1 MRKSGFFPR
10 LALVNLMRNGRFYG
24 PYLLSCGM
32 TAAMYYI
39 LSYLTFSD
47 IVASVR
53 GAGYLQSLM
62 YLGRLVVTLFSAVL
76 LLYANS
82 FVMKRRRR
90 ELGLYNILG
99 LEKRHTA
106 RLMVWETLYCAAAAI
121 VGGLAA
127 GVLLSKLVLLLLLQL
142 SHLPVEY
149 GFEISLSGMA
159 DTAALF
165 GFLFLLTLVWNLFG
179 LLRSRP
185 VELLHSASAGEREPR
200 TRRLLVVLGAVT
212 LGAGYATALTVED
225 PFTALAYFFLAVA
238 LVMVGTYCLFTA
250 GSIALL
256 KHLRNSPRYY
266 YQPKHFTAVA
276 GLLYRMKQNAVGLA
290 NICILST
297 MVLVTVSTTVS
308 LYAGLEGALER
319 MYPYDVDV
327 VQSLDEVPPE
337 QETTLNTGLANIC
350 ILSTMVLVTVSTTV
364 SLYAGLEGALE
375 RMYPYDV
382 DVVQSLDEVP
392 PEQETTLNEDTLE
405 RVQAAAADAGRK
417 VELLQ
422 WSTPGDTV
430 GYYTGNTF
438 TLVAQE
444 GVSTEIRLLTADDY
458 GRLTGHTVDL
468 EPEEVLVQAENL
480 DLPDTFYIEDL
491 PFHIAGTIMD
501 FPRYNSSILISGQT
515 AQLFLVVADETVVSA
530 ISDRDASRVH
540 REFRVQVDLDG
551 TEEEKLAFVDP
562 LLAADAN
569 DVYSVISHQDNAVDL
584 YTMYG
589 GFLFLGVFLGL
600 LFLLSTVLIIYYK
613 QISEGYE
620 DQRRYQI
627 MQQVGMS
634 PREVR
639 SSIRSQVLLV
649 FFLPLVTAGI
659 HVAAAFPMLCKL
671 LELFNLFDVRLFA
684 LCAAGTLLVFCA
696 IYALVYGLT
705 TRTYSRIVGGQ

>member
-10 LALVNLMRNGRFYG
+10 LALVNLVRNGRFYG

-39 LSYLTFSD
+39 LSYLTRSD

-62 YLGRLVVTLFSAVL
+62 YIGTLVVALFAVVL

-99 LEKRHTA
+99 LEKRHIA
-106 RLMVWETLYCAAAAI
+106 HLMVWETVYCAAAAI
-121 VGGLAA
+121 LGGLAA
-127 GVLLSKLVLLLLLQL
+127 GVLLSKLVLLLLLQV
-142 SHLPVEY
+142 SHLPVQY
-149 GFEISLSGMA
+149 GFEISLPGMA
-159 DTAALF
+159 NTAALF
-165 GFLFLLTLVWNLFG
+165 GILFLLTLVWNLAG

-185 VELLHSASAGEREPR
+185 VELLHSASAGEREPK
-200 TRRLLVVLGAVT
+200 TRRLLVVLGTVT
-212 LGAGYATALTVED
+212 LGAGYATALTVAD

-238 LVMVGTYCLFTA
+238 LVMIGTYCLFTA

-256 KHLRNSPRYY
+256 KHLWNAPRYY
-266 YQPKHFTAVA
+266 YQPRHFTAVA

-308 LYAGLEGALER
+308 LYAGLEDSLDR
-319 MYPYDVDV
+319 MFPYDVDV
-327 VQSLDEVPPE
+327 VQSLDGVPPDDAE
-337 QETTLNTGLANIC
+337 SATA
-350 ILSTMVLVTVSTTV
+350 
-364 SLYAGLEGALE
+364 
-375 RMYPYDV
+375 
-382 DVVQSLDEVP
+382 
-392 PEQETTLNEDTLE
+392 DTLE
-405 RVQAAAADAGRK
+405 RVQTAAAEAGRK

-422 WSTPGDTV
+422 WSTLLDTV
-430 GYYTGNTF
+430 GWYTGNTF
-438 TLVAQE
+438 TLLTQD
-444 GVSTEIRLLTADDY
+444 GVSTQIRVLTADDY

-468 EPEEVLVQAENL
+468 APDEVLIQAENL
-480 DLPDTFYIEDL
+480 ALPETFYVEDL
-491 PFHIAGTIMD
+491 PFHVAGTITD
-501 FPRYNSSILISGQT
+501 FPRYNDTVFISGQT
-515 AQLFLVVADETVVSA
+515 AQLSLVVADESVLSA
-530 ISDRDASRVH
+530 VRDRDSGDDR
-540 REFRVQVDLDG
+540 REFHVQMDLDG
-551 TEEEKLAFVDP
+551 TEAEKQAFVDP
-562 LLAADAN
+562 LLAADVN
-569 DVYSVISHQDNAVDL
+569 GVYSVVSRQDNALDL

>member
-10 LALVNLMRNGRFYG
+10 LALVNLARSGRFYG
-24 PYLLSCGM
+24 PYLLSCGF

-39 LSYLTFSD
+39 LSYLTRSD

-53 GAGYLQSLM
+53 GAGYLQGLM
-62 YLGRLVVTLFSAVL
+62 TIGVLVVALFSAVL

-99 LEKRHTA
+99 LEKRHIA
-106 RLMVWETLYCAAAAI
+106 HVMVWETLYCAAASI
-121 VGGLAA
+121 LGGLAA
-127 GVLLSKLVLLLLLQL
+127 GVLLSKLVLLLLLRV
-142 SHLPVEY
+142 SRLPVQY
-149 GFEISLSGMA
+149 GFEISLPAMGR
-159 DTAALF
+159 TAMLF
-165 GFLFLLTLVWNLFG
+165 GVLFLLTLVWNLAG
-179 LLRSRP
+179 LLWSRP
-185 VELLHSASAGEREPR
+185 VELLRSASAGEREPR
-200 TRRLLVVLGAVT
+200 TKRLLALLGVVT

-225 PFTALAYFFLAVA
+225 PFTALAYFFLAVV
-238 LVMVGTYCLFTA
+238 LVMIGTYCLFTA

-308 LYAGLEGALER
+308 LYAGLEDSLDR
-319 MYPYDVDV
+319 IFPYDVDV
-327 VQSLDEVPPE
+327 IQDI
-337 QETTLNTGLANIC
+337 T
-350 ILSTMVLVTVSTTV
+350 
-364 SLYAGLEGALE
+364 EG
-375 RMYPYDV
+375 
-382 DVVQSLDEVP
+382 SG
-392 PEQETTLNEDTLE
+392 EDDAAIMAENLTEL
-405 RVQAAAADAGRK
+405 QAAAERSSRK

-422 WSTPGDTV
+422 WFTQTDTI
-430 GYYTGNTF
+430 GAYSGNTF
-438 TLVAQE
+438 SL
-444 GVSTEIRLLTADDY
+444 STQGSTDTQIDLLTADEY

-468 EPEEVLVQAENL
+468 EPEEVLIQTENIA
-480 DLPDTFYIEDL
+480 LPETFYIEDL
-491 PFHIAGTIMD
+491 PFHVAGTITD
-501 FPRYNSSILISGQT
+501 FPRHNSTVVITGQT
-515 AQLFLVVADETVVSA
+515 SRVSLVVADESVISA
-530 ISDRDASRVH
+530 VKALDPDGVYQEIHLQMNV
-540 REFRVQVDLDG
+540 DG
-551 TEEEKLAFVDP
+551 TDTEKLAFVDS
-562 LLAADAN
+562 LSGLGFRN
-569 DVYSVISHQDNAVDL
+569 TSSTTSRQDNAIDY

-639 SSIRSQVLLV
+639 ASIRSQVLLV

-705 TRTYSRIVGGQ
+705 TRTYSRIVG

>member
-10 LALVNLMRNGRFYG
+10 LALVNLVRNGRFYG

-39 LSYLTFSD
+39 LSYLTRSD

-62 YLGRLVVTLFSAVL
+62 YLGALVVALFAAVL

-99 LEKRHTA
+99 LEKRHIA
-106 RLMVWETLYCAAAAI
+106 HLMVWETVYCAAAAI
-121 VGGLAA
+121 LGGLAA
-127 GVLLSKLVLLLLLQL
+127 GVLLSKLVLLLLLQV
-142 SHLPVEY
+142 SRLPVQY
-149 GFEISLSGMA
+149 GFEVSLPGMA
-159 DTAALF
+159 NTAALF
-165 GFLFLLTLVWNLFG
+165 GILFLLTLVWNLAG
-179 LLRSRP
+179 LLRSKP

-200 TRRLLVVLGAVT
+200 TKRLLVVLGAVT
-212 LGAGYATALTVED
+212 LGAGYATALTVAD
-225 PFTALAYFFLAVA
+225 PFTALAYFFLAVV
-238 LVMVGTYCLFTA
+238 LVMIGTYCLFTA

-308 LYAGLEGALER
+308 LYAGLEGSLDR
-319 MYPYDVDV
+319 MYPHDIDV
-327 VQSLDEVPPE
+327 VQQLEGVSPE
-337 QETTLNTGLANIC
+337 QEA
-350 ILSTMVLVTVSTTV
+350 
-364 SLYAGLEGALE
+364 A
-375 RMYPYDV
+375 
-382 DVVQSLDEVP
+382 
-392 PEQETTLNEDTLE
+392 LNEDTLE
-405 RVQAAAADAGRK
+405 RVQTAAAEAGRK

-422 WSTPGDTV
+422 WSTLLDTV
-430 GYYTGNTF
+430 GWYTGNTF
-438 TLVAQE
+438 TLTAQE
-444 GVSTEIRLLTADDY
+444 GVSTEIQILTADDY
-458 GRLTGHTVDL
+458 GRLTGRTVAL
-468 EPEEVLVQAENL
+468 GPGQVLVQAENI
-480 DLPDTFYIEDL
+480 DLPATFYIEDL
-491 PFHIAGTIMD
+491 PFHVAGTITD
-501 FPRYNSSILISGQT
+501 FPRYNNSILISGQA
-515 AQLFLVVADETVVSA
+515 AQLSLVVADETVVSA
-530 ISDRDASRVH
+530 INVRDTSDH
-540 REFRVQVDLDG
+540 REFHVQMDLDG
-551 TEEEKLAFVDP
+551 TEAEKQAFVDP
-562 LLAADAN
+562 LLAADVN
-569 DVYSVISHQDNAVDL
+569 DVYSVISRQDNAMDL

-705 TRTYSRIVGGQ
+705 TRTYSRIVGIRN

>member
-10 LALVNLMRNGRFYG
+10 LALVNLVRNGRFYG

-39 LSYLTFSD
+39 LSYLTRSD

-62 YLGRLVVTLFSAVL
+62 YIGVLVVALFAVVL

-99 LEKRHTA
+99 LEKHHIA
-106 RLMVWETLYCAAAAI
+106 HLMVWEVLYCAAAAI
-121 VGGLAA
+121 LGGLAA
-127 GVLLSKLVLLLLLQL
+127 GVLLSKLVLLLLLQI
-142 SHLPVEY
+142 SRLPVQY
-149 GFEISLSGMA
+149 GFEISLPAMGR
-159 DTAALF
+159 TAMLF
-165 GFLFLLTLVWNLFG
+165 GILFLLTLVWNLAG

-185 VELLHSASAGEREPR
+185 VELLHSASAGEREPK
-200 TRRLLVVLGAVT
+200 TRRLLVVLGTLT
-212 LGAGYATALTVED
+212 LGGGYATALTVAD
-225 PFTALAYFFLAVA
+225 PFTALAYFFLAVV
-238 LVMVGTYCLFTA
+238 LVMIGTYCLFTA

-256 KHLRNSPRYY
+256 KHLRNNPRYY
-266 YQPKHFTAVA
+266 YQPRHFTAVA

-308 LYAGLEGALER
+308 LYAGLEDSLDR
-319 MYPYDVDV
+319 MYPYDIDV
-327 VQSLDEVPPE
+327 VQSLDGVPPE
-337 QETTLNTGLANIC
+337 ETE
-350 ILSTMVLVTVSTTV
+350 SVTT
-364 SLYAGLEGALE
+364 
-375 RMYPYDV
+375 
-382 DVVQSLDEVP
+382 
-392 PEQETTLNEDTLE
+392 DTLE
-405 RVQAAAADAGRK
+405 RVQAAAAEAGRK

-422 WSTPGDTV
+422 WSTLLDTV
-430 GYYTGNTF
+430 GWYTGNTF
-438 TLVAQE
+438 TLLAQD
-444 GVSTEIRLLTADDY
+444 GVSTQIRVLTASDY
-458 GRLTGHTVDL
+458 GRLTGHTVVL
-468 EPEEVLVQAENL
+468 EPDEVLVQAENL
-480 DLPDTFYIEDL
+480 SLPETFYMEDL
-491 PFHIAGTIMD
+491 PFHIAGTIAD
-501 FPRYNSSILISGQT
+501 FPRYNDSVFISGQT
-515 AQLFLVVADETVVSA
+515 ARLSLVVADESVLFAVR
-530 ISDRDASRVH
+530 DRDSGDDR
-540 REFRVQVDLDG
+540 REFHVQMNLDG
-551 TEEEKLAFVDP
+551 TEAEKQAFVDP
-562 LLAADAN
+562 LLAADVN
-569 DVYSVISHQDNAVDL
+569 DVYSVISRQDNALDL

-639 SSIRSQVLLV
+639 ASIRSQVLLV

-659 HVAAAFPMLCKL
+659 HVAVAFPMLCKL
-671 LELFNLFDVRLFA
+671 LELFNLFDVGLFA

>member
-165 GFLFLLTLVWNLFG
+165 GFLFL
-179 LLRSRP
+179 
-185 VELLHSASAGEREPR
+185 
-200 TRRLLVVLGAVT
+200 
-212 LGAGYATALTVED
+212 
-225 PFTALAYFFLAVA
+225 AVA

-337 QETTLNTGLANIC
+337 QETA
-350 ILSTMVLVTVSTTV
+350 
-364 SLYAGLEGALE
+364 
-375 RMYPYDV
+375 
-382 DVVQSLDEVP
+382 
-392 PEQETTLNEDTLE
+392 LNEDTLE
-405 RVQAAAADAGRK
+405 RVQTAAADAGRK
-417 VELLQ
+417 VELLR

>member
-10 LALVNLMRNGRFYG
+10 LALVNLVRNGRFYG

-39 LSYLTFSD
+39 LSYLTRSD

-62 YLGRLVVTLFSAVL
+62 YLGALVVALFAAVL

-99 LEKRHTA
+99 LEKRHIA
-106 RLMVWETLYCAAAAI
+106 HLMVWETVYCAAAAI
-121 VGGLAA
+121 LGGLAA
-127 GVLLSKLVLLLLLQL
+127 GVLLSKLVLLLLLQV
-142 SHLPVEY
+142 SRLPVQY
-149 GFEISLSGMA
+149 GFEISLPGMA
-159 DTAALF
+159 NTAALF
-165 GFLFLLTLVWNLFG
+165 GILFLLTLVWNLAG

-200 TRRLLVVLGAVT
+200 TKRLLVVLGAVT
-212 LGAGYATALTVED
+212 LGAGYATALTVAD
-225 PFTALAYFFLAVA
+225 PFTALAYFFLAVV
-238 LVMVGTYCLFTA
+238 LVMIGTYCLFTA

-308 LYAGLEGALER
+308 LYVGLEGSLDR
-319 MYPYDVDV
+319 MYPHDIDV
-327 VQSLDEVPPE
+327 VQQLEGVSPE
-337 QETTLNTGLANIC
+337 QEA
-350 ILSTMVLVTVSTTV
+350 
-364 SLYAGLEGALE
+364 A
-375 RMYPYDV
+375 
-382 DVVQSLDEVP
+382 
-392 PEQETTLNEDTLE
+392 LNEDTLE
-405 RVQAAAADAGRK
+405 RVQTAAAEAGRK

-422 WSTPGDTV
+422 WSTLLDTV
-430 GYYTGNTF
+430 GWYTGNTF
-438 TLVAQE
+438 TLTAQE
-444 GVSTEIRLLTADDY
+444 GVSTEIQILTADDY
-458 GRLTGHTVDL
+458 GRLTGRTVAL
-468 EPEEVLVQAENL
+468 GPGQVLVQAENI
-480 DLPDTFYIEDL
+480 DLPATFYIEDL
-491 PFHIAGTIMD
+491 PFHVAGTITD
-501 FPRYNSSILISGQT
+501 FPRYNNSILISGQA
-515 AQLFLVVADETVVSA
+515 AQLSLVVADETVASA
-530 ISDRDASRVH
+530 INVLDTSDK
-540 REFRVQVDLDG
+540 REFHVQMDLDG
-551 TEEEKLAFVDP
+551 TEAEKQAFVDP
-562 LLAADAN
+562 LLAADVN
-569 DVYSVISHQDNAVDL
+569 DVYSVISRQDNAMDL

-705 TRTYSRIVGGQ
+705 TRTYSRIVGIRN

>member
-10 LALVNLMRNGRFYG
+10 LALVNLVRNGRFYG

-39 LSYLTFSD
+39 LSYLTRSD

-62 YLGRLVVTLFSAVL
+62 YIGTLVVALFAVVL

-99 LEKRHTA
+99 LEKRHIA
-106 RLMVWETLYCAAAAI
+106 HLMVWETVYCAAAAI
-121 VGGLAA
+121 LGGLAA
-127 GVLLSKLVLLLLLQL
+127 GVLLSKLVLLLLLQV
-142 SHLPVEY
+142 SRLPVQY
-149 GFEISLSGMA
+149 GFEISLPGIA
-159 DTAALF
+159 NTAALF
-165 GFLFLLTLVWNLFG
+165 GILFLLTLVWNLAG

-185 VELLHSASAGEREPR
+185 VELLHSASAGEREPK

-212 LGAGYATALTVED
+212 LGAGYATALTVAD
-225 PFTALAYFFLAVA
+225 PFTALAYFFLAVV
-238 LVMVGTYCLFTA
+238 LVMIGTYCLFTA

-256 KHLRNSPRYY
+256 KRLRNSPRYY

-308 LYAGLEGALER
+308 LYAGLEGSLDR
-319 MYPYDVDV
+319 MYPYDIDV
-327 VQSLDEVPPE
+327 VQPLDSVPLGE
-337 QETTLNTGLANIC
+337 AESMTA
-350 ILSTMVLVTVSTTV
+350 
-364 SLYAGLEGALE
+364 
-375 RMYPYDV
+375 
-382 DVVQSLDEVP
+382 
-392 PEQETTLNEDTLE
+392 DTLE
-405 RVQAAAADAGRK
+405 QVQIAAAEAGRK

-422 WSTPGDTV
+422 WSALMDTV

-438 TLVAQE
+438 TLVEQE

-458 GRLTGHTVDL
+458 GRLTGRTVDL
-468 EPEEVLVQAENL
+468 EPDEVLVQAVNL
-480 DLPDTFYIEDL
+480 SLPETFYIEDL
-491 PFHIAGTIMD
+491 PFHIAGTIAD

-515 AQLFLVVADETVVSA
+515 AQVSLVVANEAVASA
-530 ISDRDASRVH
+530 VRDQDTSDSHV
-540 REFRVQVDLDG
+540 ELRVQMNLDG
-551 TEEEKLAFVDP
+551 TEAEKLAFVDP
-562 LLAADAN
+562 LLAADVN
-569 DVYSVISHQDNAVDL
+569 DVYSVISRQDNAVDL

-639 SSIRSQVLLV
+639 ASIRSQVLLV

-659 HVAAAFPMLCKL
+659 HVAVAFPMLCKL
-671 LELFNLFDVRLFA
+671 LELFNLFDVGLFA
-684 LCAAGTLLVFCA
+684 LCTAGTLLVFCA

-705 TRTYSRIVGGQ
+705 TRTYSRIVGIRN

>member
-10 LALVNLMRNGRFYG
+10 LALVNLVRNGRFYG

-39 LSYLTFSD
+39 LSYLTRSD

-62 YLGRLVVTLFSAVL
+62 YLGALVVALFAAVL

-99 LEKRHTA
+99 LEKRHIA
-106 RLMVWETLYCAAAAI
+106 HLMVWETVYCAAAAI
-121 VGGLAA
+121 LGGLAA
-127 GVLLSKLVLLLLLQL
+127 GVLLSKLVLLLLLQV
-142 SHLPVEY
+142 SRLPVQY
-149 GFEISLSGMA
+149 GFEVSLPGMA
-159 DTAALF
+159 NTAALF
-165 GFLFLLTLVWNLFG
+165 GILFLLTLVWNLAG

-200 TRRLLVVLGAVT
+200 TKRLLVVLGAVT
-212 LGAGYATALTVED
+212 LGAGYATALTVAD
-225 PFTALAYFFLAVA
+225 PFTALAYFFLAVV
-238 LVMVGTYCLFTA
+238 LVMIGTYCLFTA

-308 LYAGLEGALER
+308 LYVGLEGSLDR
-319 MYPYDVDV
+319 MYPHDIDV
-327 VQSLDEVPPE
+327 VQQLEGVSPE
-337 QETTLNTGLANIC
+337 QEA
-350 ILSTMVLVTVSTTV
+350 
-364 SLYAGLEGALE
+364 A
-375 RMYPYDV
+375 
-382 DVVQSLDEVP
+382 
-392 PEQETTLNEDTLE
+392 LNEDTLE
-405 RVQAAAADAGRK
+405 RVQTAAAEAGRK

-422 WSTPGDTV
+422 WSTLLDTV
-430 GYYTGNTF
+430 GWYTGNTF
-438 TLVAQE
+438 TLTAQE
-444 GVSTEIRLLTADDY
+444 GVSTEIQILTADDY
-458 GRLTGHTVDL
+458 GRLTGRTVAL
-468 EPEEVLVQAENL
+468 GPGQVLVQAENI
-480 DLPDTFYIEDL
+480 DLPATFYIEDL
-491 PFHIAGTIMD
+491 PFHVAGTITD
-501 FPRYNSSILISGQT
+501 FPRYNNSILISGQA
-515 AQLFLVVADETVVSA
+515 AQLSLVVADETVVSA
-530 ISDRDASRVH
+530 INVRDTSDH
-540 REFRVQVDLDG
+540 REFHVQMDLDG
-551 TEEEKLAFVDP
+551 TEAEKQAFVDP
-562 LLAADAN
+562 LLAADVN
-569 DVYSVISHQDNAVDL
+569 SVYSVISRQDNAMDL

-639 SSIRSQVLLV
+639 ASIRSQVLLV

-705 TRTYSRIVGGQ
+705 TRTYSRIVGIRS

>member
-1 MRKSGFFPR
+1 MRKGSFYPH
-10 LALVNLMRNGRFYG
+10 LALVNLTRNGQFYL
-24 PYLLSCGM
+24 PYLLSCGG
-32 TAAMYYI
+32 TAAMFYI
-39 LSYLTFSD
+39 VAYLTKSD
-47 IVASVR
+47 LIANVR
-53 GAGYLQSLM
+53 GAAYIQSLM
-62 YLGRLVVTLFSAVL
+62 ALGCMIIALFSIVL
-76 LLYANS
+76 MLYANN

-90 ELGLYNILG
+90 ELGLYHVLG
-99 LEKRHTA
+99 MEKRHTA
-106 RLMVWETLYCAAAAI
+106 HLLFWETFLCALAAI
-121 VGGLAA
+121 AGGLTA
-127 GVLLSKLVLLLLLQL
+127 GILFSKLVLLLLLRL
-142 SHLPVEY
+142 TNLPVQF
-149 GFEISLSGMA
+149 GFDISPGA
-159 DTAALF
+159 IGQTIVLF
-165 GFLFLLTLVWNLFG
+165 GFLFLLTLLSNLVRLG
-179 LLRSRP
+179 RSKP
-185 VELLHSASAGEREPR
+185 IELLHSDHTGEKEPR
-200 TRRLLVVLGAVT
+200 TKWVLAALGLAALLG
-212 LGAGYATALTVED
+212 GYWISLTVKD
-225 PFTALAYFFLAVA
+225 PISAMLLFFVAVF
-238 LVMVGTYCLFTA
+238 LVIIGTFCLFTA
-250 GSIALL
+250 GSIAVL
-256 KHLRNSPRYY
+256 KRLRANRAFY
-266 YQPKHFTAVA
+266 YQPQHFTAVS
-276 GLLYRMKQNAVGLA
+276 GMLYRMKQNAVGLA

-337 QETTLNTGLANIC
+337 QETA
-350 ILSTMVLVTVSTTV
+350 
-364 SLYAGLEGALE
+364 
-375 RMYPYDV
+375 
-382 DVVQSLDEVP
+382 
-392 PEQETTLNEDTLE
+392 LNEDTLE
-405 RVQAAAADAGRK
+405 RVQTAAADAGRK
-417 VELLQ
+417 VELLR

>member
-1 MRKSGFFPR
+1 MRKGSFYPH
-10 LALVNLMRNGRFYG
+10 LALVNLTRNGQFYL
-24 PYLLSCGM
+24 PYLLSCGG
-32 TAAMYYI
+32 TAAMFYI
-39 LSYLTFSD
+39 VAYLTKSD
-47 IVASVR
+47 LIANVR
-53 GAGYLQSLM
+53 GAAYIQSLM
-62 YLGRLVVTLFSAVL
+62 ALGCMIIALFSIVL
-76 LLYANS
+76 MLYANN
-82 FVMKRRRR
+82 FVMKCRRR
-90 ELGLYNILG
+90 ELGLYHVLG
-99 LEKRHTA
+99 MEKRHTA
-106 RLMVWETLYCAAAAI
+106 HLLFWETFLCALAAI
-121 VGGLAA
+121 AGGLTA
-127 GVLLSKLVLLLLLQL
+127 GILFSKLVLLLLLRL
-142 SHLPVEY
+142 TNLPVQF
-149 GFEISLSGMA
+149 GFDISPGA
-159 DTAALF
+159 IGQTIVLF
-165 GFLFLLTLVWNLFG
+165 GFLFLLTLLSNLVRLG
-179 LLRSRP
+179 RSKP
-185 VELLHSASAGEREPR
+185 IELLHSDHTGEKEPR
-200 TRRLLVVLGAVT
+200 TKWVLAALGLVSLLG
-212 LGAGYATALTVED
+212 GYWISLTVKD
-225 PFTALAYFFLAVA
+225 PISAMLLFFVAVF
-238 LVMVGTYCLFTA
+238 LVIIGTFCLFTA
-250 GSIALL
+250 GSIAVL
-256 KHLRNSPRYY
+256 KRLRANRAFY
-266 YQPKHFTAVA
+266 YQPQHFTAVS
-276 GLLYRMKQNAVGLA
+276 GMLYRMKQNAV
-290 NICILST
+290 
-297 MVLVTVSTTVS
+297 
-308 LYAGLEGALER
+308 
-319 MYPYDVDV
+319 
-327 VQSLDEVPPE
+327 
-337 QETTLNTGLANIC
+337 GLANIC

>member
-10 LALVNLMRNGRFYG
+10 LALVNLVRNGRFYG

-39 LSYLTFSD
+39 LSYLTRSD

-62 YLGRLVVTLFSAVL
+62 YLGALVVALFAAVL

-99 LEKRHTA
+99 LEKRHIA
-106 RLMVWETLYCAAAAI
+106 HLMVWETVYCAAAAI
-121 VGGLAA
+121 LGGLAA
-127 GVLLSKLVLLLLLQL
+127 GVLLSKLVLLLLLQV
-142 SHLPVEY
+142 SRLPVQY
-149 GFEISLSGMA
+149 GFEISLPGMA
-159 DTAALF
+159 NTAALF
-165 GFLFLLTLVWNLFG
+165 GILFLLTLVWNLAG

-200 TRRLLVVLGAVT
+200 TKRLLVVLGAVT
-212 LGAGYATALTVED
+212 LGAGYATALTVAD
-225 PFTALAYFFLAVA
+225 PFTALAYFFLAVV
-238 LVMVGTYCLFTA
+238 LVMIGTYCLFTA

-256 KHLRNSPRYY
+256 KHLRNNPRYY
-266 YQPKHFTAVA
+266 YQPRHFTAVA

-308 LYAGLEGALER
+308 LYVGLEGSLDR
-319 MYPYDVDV
+319 MFPYDVDV
-327 VQSLDEVPPE
+327 IQPLDGVPPE
-337 QETTLNTGLANIC
+337 EAESATA
-350 ILSTMVLVTVSTTV
+350 
-364 SLYAGLEGALE
+364 
-375 RMYPYDV
+375 
-382 DVVQSLDEVP
+382 
-392 PEQETTLNEDTLE
+392 DTLE
-405 RVQAAAADAGRK
+405 RVQTAAAEAGRK

-422 WSTPGDTV
+422 WSTLLDTV
-430 GYYTGNTF
+430 GWYTGNTF
-438 TLVAQE
+438 TLTAQE
-444 GVSTEIRLLTADDY
+444 GVSTEIQILTADDY
-458 GRLTGHTVDL
+458 GRLTGRTVAL
-468 EPEEVLVQAENL
+468 GPGQVLVQAENI
-480 DLPDTFYIEDL
+480 DLPATFYIEDL
-491 PFHIAGTIMD
+491 PFHVAGTITD
-501 FPRYNSSILISGQT
+501 FPRYNNSILISGQ
-515 AQLFLVVADETVVSA
+515 AVQLSLVVADETVVSA
-530 ISDRDASRVH
+530 INVRDTSDH
-540 REFRVQVDLDG
+540 REFHVQMDLDG
-551 TEEEKLAFVDP
+551 TETEKQAFVDP
-562 LLAADAN
+562 LLAADVN
-569 DVYSVISHQDNAVDL
+569 GVYSVISRQDNAMDL

-671 LELFNLFDVRLFA
+671 LELFNLFDVGLFA
-684 LCAAGTLLVFCA
+684 LCTAGTLLVFCA

-705 TRTYSRIVGGQ
+705 TRTYSRIVGIRN

>member
-1 MRKSGFFPR
+1 M
-10 LALVNLMRNGRFYG
+10 
-24 PYLLSCGM
+24 
-32 TAAMYYI
+32 
-39 LSYLTFSD
+39 
-47 IVASVR
+47 
-53 GAGYLQSLM
+53 
-62 YLGRLVVTLFSAVL
+62 
-76 LLYANS
+76 
-82 FVMKRRRR
+82 
-90 ELGLYNILG
+90 
-99 LEKRHTA
+99 
-106 RLMVWETLYCAAAAI
+106 
-121 VGGLAA
+121 
-127 GVLLSKLVLLLLLQL
+127 
-142 SHLPVEY
+142 
-149 GFEISLSGMA
+149 
-159 DTAALF
+159 
-165 GFLFLLTLVWNLFG
+165 
-179 LLRSRP
+179 
-185 VELLHSASAGEREPR
+185 ELLHSASAGEREPR

-308 LYAGLEGALER
+308 LYAGLEDSLDQ
-319 MYPYDVDV
+319 MFPYDVDV
-327 VQSLDEVPPE
+327 VQK
-337 QETTLNTGLANIC
+337 
-350 ILSTMVLVTVSTTV
+350 
-364 SLYAGLEGALE
+364 LEG
-375 RMYPYDV
+375 
-382 DVVQSLDEVP
+382 VP

-422 WSTPGDTV
+422 WSTLLDTV
-430 GYYTGNTF
+430 GWYTGNTF
-438 TLVAQE
+438 TLSAQD
-444 GVSTEIRLLTADDY
+444 GVSTQIQILTADDY
-458 GRLTGHTVDL
+458 GRLTGHTVVL
-468 EPEEVLVQAENL
+468 EPDQVLVQAENL
-480 DLPDTFYIEDL
+480 SLPETFYLEDL
-491 PFHIAGTIMD
+491 PFHVAGTITD
-501 FPRYNSSILISGQT
+501 FPRYNDTIFISSHT
-515 AQLFLVVADETVVSA
+515 ARLSLVVADESA
-530 ISDRDASRVH
+530 LCAVRDRDFGDDR
-540 REFRVQVDLDG
+540 REFHVQMNLDG
-551 TEEEKLAFVDP
+551 TEAEKQAFVAP

>member
-10 LALVNLMRNGRFYG
+10 LALVNLVRNGRFYG

-39 LSYLTFSD
+39 LSYLTRSD

-62 YLGRLVVTLFSAVL
+62 YLGALVVALFAAVL

-99 LEKRHTA
+99 LEKRHIA
-106 RLMVWETLYCAAAAI
+106 HLMVWETVYCAAAAI
-121 VGGLAA
+121 LGGLAA
-127 GVLLSKLVLLLLLQL
+127 GVLLSKLVLLLLLQV
-142 SHLPVEY
+142 SRLPVQY
-149 GFEISLSGMA
+149 GFEISLPGMA
-159 DTAALF
+159 NTAALF
-165 GFLFLLTLVWNLFG
+165 GILFLLTLVWNLAG

-200 TRRLLVVLGAVT
+200 TKRLLVVLGAVT
-212 LGAGYATALTVED
+212 LGAGYATALTVAD
-225 PFTALAYFFLAVA
+225 PFTALAYFFLAVV
-238 LVMVGTYCLFTA
+238 LVMIGTYCLFTA

-308 LYAGLEGALER
+308 LYVGLEGSLDR
-319 MYPYDVDV
+319 MYPHDIDV
-327 VQSLDEVPPE
+327 VQQLEGVSPE
-337 QETTLNTGLANIC
+337 QEA
-350 ILSTMVLVTVSTTV
+350 
-364 SLYAGLEGALE
+364 A
-375 RMYPYDV
+375 
-382 DVVQSLDEVP
+382 
-392 PEQETTLNEDTLE
+392 LNEDTLE
-405 RVQAAAADAGRK
+405 RVQTAAAEAGRK

-422 WSTPGDTV
+422 WSTLLDTV
-430 GYYTGNTF
+430 GWYTGNTF
-438 TLVAQE
+438 TLTAQE
-444 GVSTEIRLLTADDY
+444 GVSTEIQILTADDY
-458 GRLTGHTVDL
+458 GRLTGRTVAL
-468 EPEEVLVQAENL
+468 GPGQVLVQAENI
-480 DLPDTFYIEDL
+480 DLPATFYIEDL
-491 PFHIAGTIMD
+491 PFHVAGTITD
-501 FPRYNSSILISGQT
+501 FPRYNNSILISGQA
-515 AQLFLVVADETVVSA
+515 AQLSLVVADETVVSA
-530 ISDRDASRVH
+530 VNVRDTSDH
-540 REFRVQVDLDG
+540 REFHVQMDLDG
-551 TEEEKLAFVDP
+551 TEAEKQAFVDP
-562 LLAADAN
+562 LLAADVN
-569 DVYSVISHQDNAVDL
+569 GVYSVISRQDNAMDL

-684 LCAAGTLLVFCA
+684 LCTAGTLLVFCA

-705 TRTYSRIVGGQ
+705 TRTYSRIVGIRN

>member
-10 LALVNLMRNGRFYG
+10 LALVNLVRNGRFYG

-39 LSYLTFSD
+39 LSYLTRSD

-62 YLGRLVVTLFSAVL
+62 YLGALVVALFAAVL

-99 LEKRHTA
+99 LEKRHIA
-106 RLMVWETLYCAAAAI
+106 HLMVWETVYCAAAAI
-121 VGGLAA
+121 LGGLAA
-127 GVLLSKLVLLLLLQL
+127 GVLLSKLVLLLLLQV
-142 SHLPVEY
+142 SRLPVQY
-149 GFEISLSGMA
+149 GFEVSLPGMA
-159 DTAALF
+159 NTAALF
-165 GFLFLLTLVWNLFG
+165 GILFLLTLVWNLAG

-200 TRRLLVVLGAVT
+200 TKRLLVVLGAVT
-212 LGAGYATALTVED
+212 LGAGYATALTVAD
-225 PFTALAYFFLAVA
+225 PFTALAYFFLAVV
-238 LVMVGTYCLFTA
+238 LVMIGTYCLFTA

-308 LYAGLEGALER
+308 LYVGLEGSLDR
-319 MYPYDVDV
+319 MYPHDIDV
-327 VQSLDEVPPE
+327 VQQLEGVSPE
-337 QETTLNTGLANIC
+337 QEA
-350 ILSTMVLVTVSTTV
+350 
-364 SLYAGLEGALE
+364 A
-375 RMYPYDV
+375 
-382 DVVQSLDEVP
+382 
-392 PEQETTLNEDTLE
+392 LNEDTLE
-405 RVQAAAADAGRK
+405 RVQTAAAEAGRK

-422 WSTPGDTV
+422 WSTLLDTV
-430 GYYTGNTF
+430 GWYTGNTF
-438 TLVAQE
+438 TLTAQE
-444 GVSTEIRLLTADDY
+444 GVSTEIQILTADDY
-458 GRLTGHTVDL
+458 GRLTGRTVAL
-468 EPEEVLVQAENL
+468 GPGQVLVQAENI
-480 DLPDTFYIEDL
+480 DLPATFYIEDL
-491 PFHIAGTIMD
+491 PFHVAGTITD
-501 FPRYNSSILISGQT
+501 FPRYNNSILISGQA
-515 AQLFLVVADETVVSA
+515 AQLSLVVADETVVSA
-530 ISDRDASRVH
+530 INVRDTSDH
-540 REFRVQVDLDG
+540 REFHVQMDLDG
-551 TEEEKLAFVDP
+551 TEAEKQAFVDP
-562 LLAADAN
+562 LLAADVN
-569 DVYSVISHQDNAVDL
+569 GVYSVISRQDNAMDL

-684 LCAAGTLLVFCA
+684 LCTAGTLLVFCA

-705 TRTYSRIVGGQ
+705 TRTYSRIVGIRN

>member
-10 LALVNLMRNGRFYG
+10 LALVNLVRNGRFYG

-39 LSYLTFSD
+39 LSYLTRSD

-62 YLGRLVVTLFSAVL
+62 YLGRLVVTLFSVVL

-99 LEKRHTA
+99 LEKRHIA
-106 RLMVWETLYCAAAAI
+106 HVMVWETLYCAAAAI
-121 VGGLAA
+121 LGGLAA
-127 GVLLSKLVLLLLLQL
+127 GLLLSKLVLLLLLQL

-179 LLRSRP
+179 LLQSRP

-200 TRRLLVVLGAVT
+200 TKRLLVVLGAVT
-212 LGAGYATALTVED
+212 LGAGYATALTVAD
-225 PFTALAYFFLAVA
+225 PFTALAYFFLAVV
-238 LVMVGTYCLFTA
+238 LVMIGTYCLFTA

-256 KHLRNSPRYY
+256 KHLRNNPRYY
-266 YQPKHFTAVA
+266 YQPRHFTAVA

-308 LYAGLEGALER
+308 LYVGLEGSLDR
-319 MYPYDVDV
+319 MYPHDIDV
-327 VQSLDEVPPE
+327 VQQLEGVSPE
-337 QETTLNTGLANIC
+337 QEA
-350 ILSTMVLVTVSTTV
+350 
-364 SLYAGLEGALE
+364 A
-375 RMYPYDV
+375 
-382 DVVQSLDEVP
+382 
-392 PEQETTLNEDTLE
+392 LNEDTLE
-405 RVQAAAADAGRK
+405 RVQTAAAEAGRK

-422 WSTPGDTV
+422 WSTLLDTV
-430 GYYTGNTF
+430 GWYTGNTF
-438 TLVAQE
+438 TLTAQE
-444 GVSTEIRLLTADDY
+444 GVSTEIQILTADDY
-458 GRLTGHTVDL
+458 GRLTGRTVAL
-468 EPEEVLVQAENL
+468 GPGQVLVQAENI
-480 DLPDTFYIEDL
+480 DLPATFYIEDL
-491 PFHIAGTIMD
+491 PFHVAGTITD
-501 FPRYNSSILISGQT
+501 FPRYNNSILISGQ
-515 AQLFLVVADETVVSA
+515 AVQLSLVVADETVVSA
-530 ISDRDASRVH
+530 INVRDTSDH
-540 REFRVQVDLDG
+540 REFHVQMDLDG
-551 TEEEKLAFVDP
+551 TETEKQAFVDP
-562 LLAADAN
+562 LLAADVN
-569 DVYSVISHQDNAVDL
+569 GVYSVISRQDNAMDL

-639 SSIRSQVLLV
+639 ASIRSQVLLV

-684 LCAAGTLLVFCA
+684 LCTAGTLLVFCA

>member
-10 LALVNLMRNGRFYG
+10 LALVNLVRNGRFYG

-39 LSYLTFSD
+39 LSYLTRSD

-62 YLGRLVVTLFSAVL
+62 YLGALVVALFAAVL

-99 LEKRHTA
+99 LEKRHIA
-106 RLMVWETLYCAAAAI
+106 HLMVWETVYCAAAAI
-121 VGGLAA
+121 LGGLAA
-127 GVLLSKLVLLLLLQL
+127 GVLLSKLVLLLLLQV
-142 SHLPVEY
+142 SRLPVQY
-149 GFEISLSGMA
+149 GFEISFPAMA
-159 DTAALF
+159 NTAALF
-165 GFLFLLTLVWNLFG
+165 GILFLLTLVWNLAG

-200 TRRLLVVLGAVT
+200 TKRLLVVLGAVT
-212 LGAGYATALTVED
+212 LGAGYATALTVAD
-225 PFTALAYFFLAVA
+225 PFTALAYFFLAVV
-238 LVMVGTYCLFTA
+238 LVMIGTYCLFTA

-308 LYAGLEGALER
+308 LYAGLEGSLDR
-319 MYPYDVDV
+319 MFPYDVDV
-327 VQSLDEVPPE
+327 IQD
-337 QETTLNTGLANIC
+337 
-350 ILSTMVLVTVSTTV
+350 VTEGSGEDDAAITV
-364 SLYAGLEGALE
+364 ENLTEL
-375 RMYPYDV
+375 
-382 DVVQSLDEVP
+382 
-392 PEQETTLNEDTLE
+392 
-405 RVQAAAADAGRK
+405 QAAAERSSRK

-422 WSTPGDTV
+422 WFTQTDTI
-430 GYYTGNTF
+430 GAYSGNTF
-438 TLVAQE
+438 SL
-444 GVSTEIRLLTADDY
+444 STQGSADTQIDLLTADEY
-458 GRLTGHTVDL
+458 SRLTGHTVAL
-468 EPEEVLVQAENL
+468 APEEVLVQAENI
-480 DLPDTFYIEDL
+480 DLPETFYLEDL
-491 PFHIAGTIMD
+491 PFHVAGTIED
-501 FPRYNSSILISGQT
+501 FPRHNSTVVITGQT
-515 AQLFLVVADETVVSA
+515 SRVSLVVADESVISA
-530 ISDRDASRVH
+530 VKALDPDGVYQEIHLQMNV
-540 REFRVQVDLDG
+540 DG
-551 TEEEKLAFVDP
+551 TDTEKLAFVDS
-562 LLAADAN
+562 LIDSGLQN
-569 DVYSVISHQDNAVDL
+569 TSSITSRQDNAIDY

-705 TRTYSRIVGGQ
+705 TRTYSRIVGIRN

>member
-10 LALVNLMRNGRFYG
+10 LALVNLVRNGRFYG

-39 LSYLTFSD
+39 LSYLTRSD

-62 YLGRLVVTLFSAVL
+62 YLGALVVALFAAVL

-99 LEKRHTA
+99 LEKRHIA
-106 RLMVWETLYCAAAAI
+106 HLMVWETVYCAAAAI
-121 VGGLAA
+121 LGGLAA
-127 GVLLSKLVLLLLLQL
+127 GVLLSKLVLLLLLQV
-142 SHLPVEY
+142 SRLPVQY
-149 GFEISLSGMA
+149 GFEISLPGMA
-159 DTAALF
+159 NTAALF
-165 GFLFLLTLVWNLFG
+165 GILFLLTLVWNLAG

-200 TRRLLVVLGAVT
+200 TKRLLVVLGAVT
-212 LGAGYATALTVED
+212 LGAGYATALTVAD
-225 PFTALAYFFLAVA
+225 PFTALAYFFLAVV
-238 LVMVGTYCLFTA
+238 LVMIGTYCLFTA

-308 LYAGLEGALER
+308 LYAGLEGSLDR
-319 MYPYDVDV
+319 MYPHDIDV
-327 VQSLDEVPPE
+327 VQQLEGVSPE
-337 QETTLNTGLANIC
+337 QEA
-350 ILSTMVLVTVSTTV
+350 
-364 SLYAGLEGALE
+364 A
-375 RMYPYDV
+375 
-382 DVVQSLDEVP
+382 
-392 PEQETTLNEDTLE
+392 LNEDTLE
-405 RVQAAAADAGRK
+405 RVQTAAAEAGRK

-422 WSTPGDTV
+422 WSTLLDTV
-430 GYYTGNTF
+430 GWYTGNTF
-438 TLVAQE
+438 TLTAQE
-444 GVSTEIRLLTADDY
+444 GVSTEIQILTADDY
-458 GRLTGHTVDL
+458 GRLTGRTVAL
-468 EPEEVLVQAENL
+468 GPGQVLVQAENI
-480 DLPDTFYIEDL
+480 DLPATFYIEDL
-491 PFHIAGTIMD
+491 PFHVAGTITD
-501 FPRYNSSILISGQT
+501 FPRYNNSILISGQA
-515 AQLFLVVADETVVSA
+515 AQLSLVVADETVASA
-530 ISDRDASRVH
+530 INVRDTSDH
-540 REFRVQVDLDG
+540 REFHVQMDLDG
-551 TEEEKLAFVDP
+551 TEAEKQAFVDP
-562 LLAADAN
+562 LLAVDVN
-569 DVYSVISHQDNAVDL
+569 GVYSVISRQDNAMDL

-671 LELFNLFDVRLFA
+671 LELFNLFDVGLFA
-684 LCAAGTLLVFCA
+684 LCTAGTLLVFCA

-705 TRTYSRIVGGQ
+705 TRTYSRIVGIRN

>member
-10 LALVNLMRNGRFYG
+10 LALVNLVRSGRFYG

-32 TAAMYYI
+32 TTAMYYI
-39 LSYLTFSD
+39 LSYLTRSD

-62 YLGRLVVTLFSAVL
+62 YIGVLVVALFAAIL

-99 LEKRHTA
+99 LEKRHIA
-106 RLMVWETLYCAAAAI
+106 HLMVWETIYCAAASI
-121 VGGLAA
+121 LGGLAA
-127 GVLLSKLVLLLLLQL
+127 GVLLSKLVLLLLLQI
-142 SHLPVEY
+142 SHLPVQY
-149 GFEISLSGMA
+149 GFEISLPAMGR
-159 DTAALF
+159 TAMLF
-165 GFLFLLTLVWNLFG
+165 GILFLLTLVWNLAG

-185 VELLHSASAGEREPR
+185 VELLHSASAGEREPK
-200 TRRLLVVLGAVT
+200 TKRLLVVLGAVT
-212 LGAGYATALTVED
+212 LGAGYATALTVAD
-225 PFTALAYFFLAVA
+225 PFTALAYFFLAVV
-238 LVMVGTYCLFTA
+238 LVMIGTYCLFTA

-266 YQPKHFTAVA
+266 YQPRHFTAVA

-308 LYAGLEGALER
+308 LYAGLADTLDR
-319 MYPYDVDV
+319 MFPYDVDV
-327 VQSLDEVPPE
+327 VQSLEDVPPE
-337 QETTLNTGLANIC
+337 EAESATA
-350 ILSTMVLVTVSTTV
+350 
-364 SLYAGLEGALE
+364 
-375 RMYPYDV
+375 
-382 DVVQSLDEVP
+382 
-392 PEQETTLNEDTLE
+392 DTLE
-405 RVQAAAADAGRK
+405 RVQAAAAEAGRK

-422 WSTPGDTV
+422 WSTLLDTV
-430 GYYTGNTF
+430 GWYTGNTF
-438 TLVAQE
+438 TLSTQD
-444 GVSTEIRLLTADDY
+444 GVHTQIQVLTADDY
-458 GRLTGHTVDL
+458 GRLTGRTVDL
-468 EPEEVLVQAENL
+468 APEEVLVQAENL
-480 DLPDTFYIEDL
+480 ALPETFYVEDL
-491 PFHIAGTIMD
+491 PFHVAGTVTD
-501 FPRYNSSILISGQT
+501 FPRYNDAVFISNQESR
-515 AQLFLVVADETVVSA
+515 LSLVVADESVLSA
-530 ISDRDASRVH
+530 VRDRDFGDDR
-540 REFRVQVDLDG
+540 REFHVQMNLDG
-551 TEEEKLAFVDP
+551 TEAEKLAFVDP
-562 LLAADAN
+562 LLAADVN
-569 DVYSVISHQDNAVDL
+569 DVYSVISRQDNALDL

-634 PREVR
+634 PQEVR
-639 SSIRSQVLLV
+639 ASIRSQVLLV

-659 HVAAAFPMLCKL
+659 HVAAAFPMLCKM

-684 LCAAGTLLVFCA
+684 LCTAGTLLVFCA

-705 TRTYSRIVGGQ
+705 TRAYSRIVGGT

>member
-10 LALVNLMRNGRFYG
+10 LALVNLVRNGRFYG

-39 LSYLTFSD
+39 LSYLTRSD

-62 YLGRLVVTLFSAVL
+62 YLGALVVALFAAVL

-99 LEKRHTA
+99 LEKRHIA
-106 RLMVWETLYCAAAAI
+106 HLMVWETVYCAAAAI
-121 VGGLAA
+121 LGGLAA
-127 GVLLSKLVLLLLLQL
+127 GVLLSKLVLLLLLQV
-142 SHLPVEY
+142 SRLPVQY
-149 GFEISLSGMA
+149 GFEISLPGMA
-159 DTAALF
+159 NTAALF
-165 GFLFLLTLVWNLFG
+165 GILFLLTLVWNLAG

-200 TRRLLVVLGAVT
+200 TKRLLVVLGAVT
-212 LGAGYATALTVED
+212 LGAGYATALTVAD
-225 PFTALAYFFLAVA
+225 PFTALAYFFLAVV
-238 LVMVGTYCLFTA
+238 LVMIGTYCLFTA

-308 LYAGLEGALER
+308 LYAGLEGSLDR
-319 MYPYDVDV
+319 MYPHDIDV
-327 VQSLDEVPPE
+327 VQQLEGVSPE
-337 QETTLNTGLANIC
+337 QEA
-350 ILSTMVLVTVSTTV
+350 
-364 SLYAGLEGALE
+364 A
-375 RMYPYDV
+375 
-382 DVVQSLDEVP
+382 
-392 PEQETTLNEDTLE
+392 LNEDTLE
-405 RVQAAAADAGRK
+405 RVQTAAAEAGRK

-422 WSTPGDTV
+422 WSTLLDTV
-430 GYYTGNTF
+430 GWYTGNTF
-438 TLVAQE
+438 TLTAQE
-444 GVSTEIRLLTADDY
+444 GVSTEIQILTADDY
-458 GRLTGHTVDL
+458 DRLTGRTVAL
-468 EPEEVLVQAENL
+468 GPGQVLVQAENI
-480 DLPDTFYIEDL
+480 DLPATFYIEDL
-491 PFHIAGTIMD
+491 PFHVAGTITD
-501 FPRYNSSILISGQT
+501 FPRYNNSILISGQA
-515 AQLFLVVADETVVSA
+515 AQLSLVVADETVVSA
-530 ISDRDASRVH
+530 INVRDTSDH
-540 REFRVQVDLDG
+540 REFHVQMDLDG
-551 TEEEKLAFVDP
+551 TEAEKQAFVDP
-562 LLAADAN
+562 LLAADVN
-569 DVYSVISHQDNAVDL
+569 DVYSVISRQDNAMDL

-705 TRTYSRIVGGQ
+705 TRTYSRIVGIRN

>member
-337 QETTLNTGLANIC
+337 QETTLN
-350 ILSTMVLVTVSTTV
+350 
-364 SLYAGLEGALE
+364 
-375 RMYPYDV
+375 
-382 DVVQSLDEVP
+382 
-392 PEQETTLNEDTLE
+392 EDTLE

-671 LELFNLFDVRLFA
+671 QELFNLFDVRLFA

>member
-10 LALVNLMRNGRFYG
+10 LALVNLVRNGRFYG

-39 LSYLTFSD
+39 LSYLTRSD

-53 GAGYLQSLM
+53 GSGYLQSLM
-62 YLGRLVVTLFSAVL
+62 YLGALVVALFAAVL

-99 LEKRHTA
+99 LEKRHIA
-106 RLMVWETLYCAAAAI
+106 HLMVWETVYCAAAAI
-121 VGGLAA
+121 LGGLAA
-127 GVLLSKLVLLLLLQL
+127 GVLLSKLVLLLLLQV
-142 SHLPVEY
+142 SRLPVQY
-149 GFEISLSGMA
+149 GFEISLPAMA
-159 DTAALF
+159 NTAALF
-165 GFLFLLTLVWNLFG
+165 GILFLLTLVWNLAG

-200 TRRLLVVLGAVT
+200 TKRLLVVLGAVT
-212 LGAGYATALTVED
+212 LGAGYATALTVAD
-225 PFTALAYFFLAVA
+225 PFTALAYFFLAVV
-238 LVMVGTYCLFTA
+238 LVMIGTYCLFTA

-308 LYAGLEGALER
+308 LYAGLEGSLDR
-319 MYPYDVDV
+319 MFPYDVDV
-327 VQSLDEVPPE
+327 IQD
-337 QETTLNTGLANIC
+337 
-350 ILSTMVLVTVSTTV
+350 VT
-364 SLYAGLEGALE
+364 EG
-375 RMYPYDV
+375 
-382 DVVQSLDEVP
+382 SG
-392 PEQETTLNEDTLE
+392 EDDAAITAENLTE
-405 RVQAAAADAGRK
+405 LQAAAERSSRK

-422 WSTPGDTV
+422 WFTQTDTI
-430 GYYTGNTF
+430 GAYSGNTF
-438 TLVAQE
+438 SL
-444 GVSTEIRLLTADDY
+444 STQGSADTQIDLLTADEY
-458 GRLTGHTVDL
+458 SRLTGHTVAL
-468 EPEEVLVQAENL
+468 APEEVLVQAENI
-480 DLPDTFYIEDL
+480 DLPETFYLEDL
-491 PFHIAGTIMD
+491 PFHVAGTIED
-501 FPRYNSSILISGQT
+501 FPRHNSTVVITGQT
-515 AQLFLVVADETVVSA
+515 SRVSLVVADESVISA
-530 ISDRDASRVH
+530 VKALDPDGVYQEIHLQMNV
-540 REFRVQVDLDG
+540 DG
-551 TEEEKLAFVDP
+551 TDTEKLAFVDS
-562 LLAADAN
+562 LIDSGLQN
-569 DVYSVISHQDNAVDL
+569 TSSITSRQDNAIDY

-639 SSIRSQVLLV
+639 ASIRSQVLLV

-705 TRTYSRIVGGQ
+705 TRTYSRIVGIRN

>member
-10 LALVNLMRNGRFYG
+10 LALVNLVRNGRFYG

-39 LSYLTFSD
+39 LSYLTRSD

-62 YLGRLVVTLFSAVL
+62 YIGTLVVALFAVVL

-99 LEKRHTA
+99 LEKRHIA
-106 RLMVWETLYCAAAAI
+106 HLMVWETVYCAAAAI
-121 VGGLAA
+121 LGGLAA
-127 GVLLSKLVLLLLLQL
+127 GVLLSKLVLLLLLQV
-142 SHLPVEY
+142 SHLPVQY
-149 GFEISLSGMA
+149 GFEISLPGMA
-159 DTAALF
+159 NTAALF
-165 GFLFLLTLVWNLFG
+165 GILFLLTLVWNLAG

-185 VELLHSASAGEREPR
+185 VELLHSASAGEREPK
-200 TRRLLVVLGAVT
+200 TRRLLVVLGTVT
-212 LGAGYATALTVED
+212 LGAGYATALTVAD

-238 LVMVGTYCLFTA
+238 LVMIGTYCLFTA

-256 KHLRNSPRYY
+256 KHLRNDPRYY
-266 YQPKHFTAVA
+266 YQPRHFTAVA

-308 LYAGLEGALER
+308 LYAGLEDSLDR
-319 MYPYDVDV
+319 MYPHDIDV
-327 VQSLDEVPPE
+327 VQSLDGVPPDDAE
-337 QETTLNTGLANIC
+337 SATA
-350 ILSTMVLVTVSTTV
+350 
-364 SLYAGLEGALE
+364 
-375 RMYPYDV
+375 
-382 DVVQSLDEVP
+382 
-392 PEQETTLNEDTLE
+392 DTLE
-405 RVQAAAADAGRK
+405 RVQAAAAEAGRK

-422 WSTPGDTV
+422 WSTLLDTV
-430 GYYTGNTF
+430 GWYTGNTF
-438 TLVAQE
+438 TLLTQD
-444 GVSTEIRLLTADDY
+444 GVSTQIRVLTADDY

-468 EPEEVLVQAENL
+468 APDEVLIQAENL
-480 DLPDTFYIEDL
+480 ALPETFYVEDL
-491 PFHIAGTIMD
+491 PFHVAGTITD
-501 FPRYNSSILISGQT
+501 FPRYNDTVFISNQE
-515 AQLFLVVADETVVSA
+515 AQLSLVVADESVLSA
-530 ISDRDASRVH
+530 VRDRDSGDDR
-540 REFRVQVDLDG
+540 REFHVQMDLDG
-551 TEEEKLAFVDP
+551 TEAEKQAFVDP
-562 LLAADAN
+562 LLAADVN
-569 DVYSVISHQDNAVDL
+569 DVYSVISRQDNALDL

-671 LELFNLFDVRLFA
+671 LELFNLFDIRLFA
-684 LCAAGTLLVFCA
+684 LCTAGTLLVFCA

>member
-297 MVLVTVSTTVS
+297 MVLVTVSTCVC
-308 LYAGLEGALER
+308 LYLGTGDALNTMYPHDITYSQSWQDSGNRSKEEVKAQIQEVLDKAGMVPTHVQEMDQLTSVNSMLEGSTLGL
-319 MYPYDVDV
+319 VD
-327 VQSLDEVPPE
+327 PE
-337 QETTLNTGLANIC
+337 ANLSDLSNTVTTLITTAESYRQMTG
-350 ILSTMVLVTVSTTV
+350 
-364 SLYAGLEGALE
+364 
-375 RMYPYDV
+375 
-382 DVVQSLDEVP
+382 
-392 PEQETTLNEDTLE
+392 
-405 RVQAAAADAGRK
+405 
-417 VELLQ
+417 
-422 WSTPGDTV
+422 
-430 GYYTGNTF
+430 
-438 TLVAQE
+438 
-444 GVSTEIRLLTADDY
+444 TA
-458 GRLTGHTVDL
+458 
-468 EPEEVLVQAENL
+468 L
-480 DLPDTFYIEDL
+480 DLAPGEVALNASED
-491 PFHIAGTIMD
+491 HED
-501 FPRYNSSILISGQT
+501 WQT
-515 AQLFLVVADETVVSA
+515 APSWT
-530 ISDRDASRVH
+530 
-540 REFRVQVDLDG
+540 
-551 TEEEKLAFVDP
+551 
-562 LLAADAN
+562 
-569 DVYSVISHQDNAVDL
+569 
-584 YTMYG
+584 
-589 GFLFLGVFLGL
+589 
-600 LFLLSTVLIIYYK
+600 
-613 QISEGYE
+613 
-620 DQRRYQI
+620 
-627 MQQVGMS
+627 
-634 PREVR
+634 
-639 SSIRSQVLLV
+639 
-649 FFLPLVTAGI
+649 
-659 HVAAAFPMLCKL
+659 
-671 LELFNLFDVRLFA
+671 
-684 LCAAGTLLVFCA
+684 
-696 IYALVYGLT
+696 
-705 TRTYSRIVGGQ
+705 

>member
-10 LALVNLMRNGRFYG
+10 LALVNLVRNGRFYR
-24 PYLLSCGM
+24 PYLLSCGF

-39 LSYLTFSD
+39 LSYLTRSD

-62 YLGRLVVTLFSAVL
+62 YLGTLVVALFAAVL

-90 ELGLYNILG
+90 ELGMYNILG
-99 LEKRHTA
+99 LEKRHIA
-106 RLMVWETLYCAAAAI
+106 RLMVWETVYCAAAAI
-121 VGGLAA
+121 LGGLAA
-127 GVLLSKLVLLLLLQL
+127 GVLLSKLVLLLLLQI
-142 SHLPVEY
+142 SRLPVQY
-149 GFEISLSGMA
+149 GFEISLPGMA
-159 DTAALF
+159 NTAALF
-165 GFLFLLTLVWNLFG
+165 GILFLLTLVWNLAG

-200 TRRLLVVLGAVT
+200 TRRLLAVLGAVT
-212 LGAGYATALTVED
+212 LGAGYATALTVAD
-225 PFTALAYFFLAVA
+225 PFAALAYFFLAVL
-238 LVMVGTYCLFTA
+238 LVMIGTYCLFTA

-308 LYAGLEGALER
+308 LYAGLEDSLDR

-327 VQSLDEVPPE
+327 VQKLEGVPSE
-337 QETTLNTGLANIC
+337 QEAALNA
-350 ILSTMVLVTVSTTV
+350 
-364 SLYAGLEGALE
+364 
-375 RMYPYDV
+375 
-382 DVVQSLDEVP
+382 
-392 PEQETTLNEDTLE
+392 DTLE

-422 WSTPGDTV
+422 WSTLLDTV
-430 GYYTGNTF
+430 GWYTGNTF
-438 TLVAQE
+438 TLLAQD
-444 GVSTEIRLLTADDY
+444 GVSTQIQILTADDY
-458 GRLTGHTVDL
+458 GRLTGHTVAL
-468 EPEEVLVQAENL
+468 EPDEVLAQAENL
-480 DLPDTFYIEDL
+480 SLPETFYMEDL
-491 PFHIAGTIMD
+491 PFRIAGTITD
-501 FPRYNSSILISGQT
+501 FPRYNDSVFISGQT
-515 AQLFLVVADETVVSA
+515 ARLSLVVADESVLSA
-530 ISDRDASRVH
+530 VRDRDSGDDR
-540 REFRVQVDLDG
+540 REFHVQMNLDG
-551 TEEEKLAFVDP
+551 TEAEKQAFVDP
-562 LLAADAN
+562 LLAADVN
-569 DVYSVISHQDNAVDL
+569 DVYSVISRQDNAVDL

-627 MQQVGMS
+627 MRQVGMS

-639 SSIRSQVLLV
+639 ASIRSQVLLV
-649 FFLPLVTAGI
+649 FFLPLGTAAI
-659 HVAAAFPMLCKL
+659 HILAAFPMLCKL
-671 LELFNLFDVRLFA
+671 LELFNLYDIRLFA
-684 LCAAGTLLVFCA
+684 LCTAGTLLVFCG

-705 TRTYSRIVGGQ
+705 ARAYHRIVG